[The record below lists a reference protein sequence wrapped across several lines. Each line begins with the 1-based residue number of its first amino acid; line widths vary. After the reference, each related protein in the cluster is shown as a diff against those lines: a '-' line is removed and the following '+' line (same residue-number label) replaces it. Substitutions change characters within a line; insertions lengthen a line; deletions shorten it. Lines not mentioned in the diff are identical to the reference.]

1 MAKTA
6 AAVQQYWADQLELMR
21 TLPAE
26 VHSRQPESIHDL
38 RAASRRLKATVRL
51 YQPLLRPRLAN
62 NLIELLDWYNAQLGQ
77 ARDAEVIA
85 EEVAETAIKLQE
97 AGNGPTL
104 QLLSSYM
111 NMLADCDIFDQVR
124 AKLHKAVGRAA
135 LAEGLK
141 QQAAEHYRRAIELH
155 DKVGIKK
162 ELEVLERELKK
173 EQQPDAQG
181 GGS

>member
-38 RAASRRLKATVRL
+38 RAASRRLKATGRL

-85 EEVAETAIKLQE
+85 EEAD
-97 AGNGPTL
+97 
-104 QLLSSYM
+104 LL
-111 NMLADCDIFDQVR
+111 D
-124 AKLHKAVGRAA
+124 
-135 LAEGLK
+135 
-141 QQAAEHYRRAIELH
+141 
-155 DKVGIKK
+155 
-162 ELEVLERELKK
+162 ERPE
-173 EQQPDAQG
+173 PVP
-181 GGS
+181 